1 MNIDRDLGGAADYLS
16 EIVWSIEPD
25 GVVSFTNRSWRDFAG
40 PDRESASVHLFPQE
54 FPSPD
59 ILHSHDRER
68 LTALWQLHKT
78 TLTPFEADVRFYK
91 VTDKSY
97 AWYMLSMSP
106 ILAADKTLSYW
117 QAIITNID
125 QLKSVQAMFQLVMDN
140 IPISIFWKD
149 RKSIYLGCNRMFLGD
164 VGLAQ
169 PEELIG
175 KSDYDNPSTK
185 EQSDFFVSCDR
196 RVMESGSPEYH
207 IIEPQLRADGR
218 KAWLDTSK
226 VPLRDAGGEVIGVLG
241 MYEDITKRI
250 SLENQREEFVAALT
264 HDLKNP
270 IIGANRLL
278 DVLIAAGDADIGIPK
293 QELLEKVK
301 GSNHSLL
308 LLIQNMLEV
317 YRYECGDSERRSEH
331 FCMSRIIR
339 LCVEDIREEANTK
352 NIELSF
358 QSDGADMEVTGNKQ
372 EIIRVLQNLLENAVK
387 FTPPKGHVEVTL
399 SESEEQ
405 CRIEVKDDGIGI
417 NSDEQKHLFSR
428 FWQGTKGK
436 NICNSSGLGL
446 YICKKIVESHGGA
459 ISAQSTPSRGAT
471 FRVTLPGRKVK
482 SPCEC

>member
-1 MNIDRDLGGAADYLS
+1 M
-16 EIVWSIEPD
+16 
-25 GVVSFTNRSWRDFAG
+25 
-40 PDRESASVHLFPQE
+40 
-54 FPSPD
+54 
-59 ILHSHDRER
+59 
-68 LTALWQLHKT
+68 
-78 TLTPFEADVRFYK
+78 
-91 VTDKSY
+91 
-97 AWYMLSMSP
+97 
-106 ILAADKTLSYW
+106 
-117 QAIITNID
+117 
-125 QLKSVQAMFQLVMDN
+125 
-140 IPISIFWKD
+140 
-149 RKSIYLGCNRMFLGD
+149 
-164 VGLAQ
+164 
-169 PEELIG
+169 
-175 KSDYDNPSTK
+175 
-185 EQSDFFVSCDR
+185 
-196 RVMESGSPEYH
+196 
-207 IIEPQLRADGR
+207 
-218 KAWLDTSK
+218 
-226 VPLRDAGGEVIGVLG
+226 
-241 MYEDITKRI
+241 TKRVI

-264 HDLKNP
+264 HDLKKNP

-372 EIIRVLQNLLENAVK
+372 QEIIRVLQNLLGK
-387 FTPPKGHVEVTL
+387 RCQIYPTKGHGEVTL

>member
-16 EIVWSIEPD
+16 EIVWSIESD

-40 PDRESASVHLFPQE
+40 LDRESPSVHLFPQE

-59 ILHSHDRER
+59 ILHTHDRDK
-68 LTALWQLHKT
+68 LIALWQLHKT
-78 TLTPFEADVRFYK
+78 TLTPFKVDVRFYK
-91 VTDKSY
+91 VSDKSY

-106 ILAADKTLSYW
+106 ILAADKSLSYW

-125 QLKSVQAMFQLVMDN
+125 QLKSVQSMFQLVMDN

-164 VGLAQ
+164 VGLTQ

-196 RVMESGSPEYH
+196 RVMDSGSPEYH

-293 QELLEKVK
+293 QELLDKIRA
-301 GSNHSLL
+301 SNHTLL

-317 YRYECGDSERRSEH
+317 YRYECGEAERRSEH
-331 FCMSRIIR
+331 FCISRIIR

-405 CRIEVKDDGIGI
+405 CLIEVKDDGIGI